1 MRQSRVFKRGSGHQA
16 GSAAKFDGSY
26 PNIDNKALADS
37 VTGYAVAPAAIDYLM
52 GVQRVT

>member
-26 PNIDNKALADS
+26 PNIDNKSLAEA
-37 VTGYAVAPAAIDYLM
+37 VTAHAVAPDAIDYLM
-52 GVQRVT
+52 GVQRVA